1 MMKDASKLEQSS
13 REKKLI
19 QQLQHGRKN
28 MRASKLLTEAK
39 NLIIM
44 LKTDS
49 ITFYNDVIRQVI
61 INPAHVRACLECVLS
76 KD

>member
-1 MMKDASKLEQSS
+1 MKDASKLEQSS
-13 REKKLI
+13 RKKLI
-19 QQLQHGRKN
+19 QQLQHGRTN

-39 NLIIM
+39 NLIIL

-61 INPAHVRACLECVLS
+61 INPAHVRACLKCVLS